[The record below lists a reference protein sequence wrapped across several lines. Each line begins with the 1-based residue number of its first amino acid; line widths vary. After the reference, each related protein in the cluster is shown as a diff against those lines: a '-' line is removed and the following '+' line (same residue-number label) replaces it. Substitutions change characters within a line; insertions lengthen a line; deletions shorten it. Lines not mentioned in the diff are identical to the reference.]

1 MVLKFNS
8 EYNLVIIALFN
19 VLNFPAKN
27 FFYKILF
34 NTVFIIFLETINFKN
49 EINFFKG
56 DAIFDNINFSLTNGL
71 LILHPVFLYYICSS
85 IITLFFNNVFFFK
98 KLLIFNFFRKFNIK
112 ILFIL
117 FTSLLI
123 SIALGSFWAEQ
134 ELNWGG
140 WWSWDLI
147 EMVSVSYLVLVMT
160 YFHIPLKL
168 KFYNLLFLNFF
179 INFFIFTTIVKFNF
193 INSVHNFTSFNLYF
207 QFFFEFF
214 CLFSFLVL
222 FIFLLKFFKKKK
234 FFFKKKK

>member
-1 MVLKFNS
+1 MVVLTISGINNNIFLIKPLFIFFKNCELFLFLKLTLIIFLFFENFLNLSNYNTSIVHIMVLKFNS

-123 SIALGSFWAEQ
+123 SIALGSF
-134 ELNWGG
+134 
-140 WWSWDLI
+140 
-147 EMVSVSYLVLVMT
+147 
-160 YFHIPLKL
+160 
-168 KFYNLLFLNFF
+168 
-179 INFFIFTTIVKFNF
+179 
-193 INSVHNFTSFNLYF
+193 
-207 QFFFEFF
+207 
-214 CLFSFLVL
+214 
-222 FIFLLKFFKKKK
+222 
-234 FFFKKKK
+234 